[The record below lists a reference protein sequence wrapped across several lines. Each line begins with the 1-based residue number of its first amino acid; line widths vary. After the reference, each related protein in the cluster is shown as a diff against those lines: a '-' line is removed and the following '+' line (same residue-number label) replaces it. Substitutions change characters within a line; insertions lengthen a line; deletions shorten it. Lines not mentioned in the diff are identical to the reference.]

1 MSIAF
6 VSDLHLEPIENKK
19 VKVFFQFLNN
29 AVYKYEELYIL
40 GDFFEYWIGDDDIQ
54 PANKLIMQT
63 LKTASD
69 NGLKIYFIHGNRDFL
84 VGSGFESETG
94 VRILE
99 DQYTFSLEGKKI
111 MIAHGDTFCIDDVEY
126 QEMKRKIRSDSWKK
140 DFLAKSIS
148 ERVDFANDLRTKSAK
163 RNSNKPENIM
173 DVNDNYVLEVIQ
185 REKIDILI
193 HGHTHRPAVH
203 KLSNGST
210 RAVLGSWEDS
220 GSVIEYSQGNIE
232 LNSFSFD

>member
-6 VSDLHLEPIENKK
+6 VSDLHLEPIENKR
-19 VKVFFQFLNN
+19 VKVFFKFLND
-29 AVYKYEELYIL
+29 AVNKYEELYIL
-40 GDFFEYWIGDDDIQ
+40 GDFFEYWIGDDDTQ
-54 PANKLIMQT
+54 SVNKLIMQR

-84 VGSGFESETG
+84 IGSEFESKTG
-94 VRILE
+94 IKILA
-99 DQYTFSLEGKKI
+99 DQHTFNIGEKKI
-111 MIAHGDTFCIDDVEY
+111 MISHGDAFCVDDVEY
-126 QEMKRKIRSDSWKK
+126 QEMKREIRSDSWKK

-148 ERVDFANDLRTKSAK
+148 ERVDFANDLRTKSSE

-173 DVNDNYVLEVIQ
+173 DVNDNYVLEVVQ

-203 KLSNGST
+203 KLENGSI
-210 RAVLGSWEDS
+210 RAVLGSWEEEGWVADY
-220 GSVIEYSQGNIE
+220 IEENIK
-232 LNSFSFD
+232 LTSFPI